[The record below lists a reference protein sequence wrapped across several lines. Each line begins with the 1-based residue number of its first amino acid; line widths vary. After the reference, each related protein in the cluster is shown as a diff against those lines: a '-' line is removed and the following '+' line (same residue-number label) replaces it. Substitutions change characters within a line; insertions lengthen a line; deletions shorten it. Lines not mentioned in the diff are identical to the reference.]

1 VDEATGRPASPATA
15 VDRLKLALTKPTFLS
30 SGGAMGFSLYPTKS
44 STRTPWSTS
53 FFRHKFPA
61 AAVSF

>member
-1 VDEATGRPASPATA
+1 
-15 VDRLKLALTKPTFLS
+15 
-30 SGGAMGFSLYPTKS
+30 MGFSLYPTKS

-61 AAVSF
+61 AAAASF